1 MFRNTAKTLH
11 MQTVEPVPF
20 SEPVKSI
27 QLFDAVLA
35 EIDHLRQ
42 LIMTPLP
49 NVLLLG
55 KTPYCGMFFKEYSI
69 ITTSFPSPGP
79 KV

>member
-1 MFRNTAKTLH
+1 

-35 EIDHLRQ
+35 EILTNE
-42 LIMTPLP
+42 I
-49 NVLLLG
+49 
-55 KTPYCGMFFKEYSI
+55 
-69 ITTSFPSPGP
+69 
-79 KV
+79 